1 MKKKIVNVFL
11 MALLATATV
20 GTVVSCK
27 DYEEDNYSDLKGQIT
42 NVEGLNNALEER
54 VKALET
60 AKDQMNQEIQSLKD
74 QLGTADDD
82 ATKNTIYGRIASLE
96 ALVATING
104 QITDINNTLTTHG
117 DQLAELYR
125 ILDITDGVSGTIKD
139 IYEQIGSNKDAIDA
153 LLKITPEDTTA
164 WHGAVQDA
172 SAALSLAKMDS
183 ARIDALEDI
192 LGDDFA
198 DFKQNVIDALTD
210 AEGNWINVTD
220 FVEEKLKNYLTNE
233 DLDGYATDQDLQDV
247 KDAYDK
253 MDVEFKDSLE
263 LFQSRIDAVAA
274 DLEAKTNELNNKLG
288 ILQSILN
295 QYVSGVIIQGTNNPV
310 YGTFSIPVGVS
321 SNILAAY
328 YGNLKNGDVGFPV
341 TTNDSQFAGKYVFSK
356 DGTGTTLTEEDL
368 EMLRKK
374 GSIEKEV
381 YAAADHKYLVS
392 DEVGNAGTLYLTI
405 NPVGQDHTN
414 ATPTLENSAG
424 VQSMVALSPLKPSDK
439 VLSFGYTRNVA
450 NGFYETKATVYEESI
465 DEVKPRVSYEDMKEI
480 YNEAKNIVK
489 KLIDNKSTAGIDVK
503 PLVTSLYSAVS
514 NVLDANAVK
523 FSWTAKDEEGNGI
536 DTERSVVSKYELAA
550 TAIRP
555 LSYNTWINANYDRLP
570 GIGHVEDIIGK
581 VFDKIQNAI
590 PEFDIDDVNIEISPI
605 VITPGTID
613 KVETTVNVY
622 EKGWNADMPG
632 SEEHIIGTA
641 TVDITDKVQ
650 NAINDAMDGVQGDL
664 NAFVDDLNEQID
676 QINDLIAQLKQVN
689 DIGQSIEDIEDQIY
703 DYLYKGEDIALKFI
717 NNANKL
723 LQPVMLVK
731 TADSFIIPSSSAS
744 APTRV
749 KASSIPADGI
759 SIYPTSYTAE
769 IVAPAYKKLVGVTN
783 VFDKNGNSA
792 QGGNA
797 ACLKALEN
805 ANNKS
810 NGLAEVQ
817 YGTWNRAKLALDATP
832 GYVYEVVYTAVDY
845 SGRVVAKKYYIEL
858 N

>member
-1 MKKKIVNVFL
+1 M
-11 MALLATATV
+11 
-20 GTVVSCK
+20 
-27 DYEEDNYSDLKGQIT
+27 
-42 NVEGLNNALEER
+42 
-54 VKALET
+54 
-60 AKDQMNQEIQSLKD
+60 
-74 QLGTADDD
+74 
-82 ATKNTIYGRIASLE
+82 
-96 ALVATING
+96 
-104 QITDINNTLTTHG
+104 
-117 DQLAELYR
+117 
-125 ILDITDGVSGTIKD
+125 
-139 IYEQIGSNKDAIDA
+139 
-153 LLKITPEDTTA
+153 
-164 WHGAVQDA
+164 
-172 SAALSLAKMDS
+172 
-183 ARIDALEDI
+183 
-192 LGDDFA
+192 
-198 DFKQNVIDALTD
+198 
-210 AEGNWINVTD
+210 
-220 FVEEKLKNYLTNE
+220 
-233 DLDGYATDQDLQDV
+233 
-247 KDAYDK
+247 
-253 MDVEFKDSLE
+253 
-263 LFQSRIDAVAA
+263 
-274 DLEAKTNELNNKLG
+274 
-288 ILQSILN
+288 
-295 QYVSGVIIQGTNNPV
+295 
-310 YGTFSIPVGVS
+310 
-321 SNILAAY
+321 
-328 YGNLKNGDVGFPV
+328 
-341 TTNDSQFAGKYVFSK
+341 
-356 DGTGTTLTEEDL
+356 
-368 EMLRKK
+368 
-374 GSIEKEV
+374 
-381 YAAADHKYLVS
+381 
-392 DEVGNAGTLYLTI
+392 GNAGTLYLTI

-570 GIGHVEDIIGK
+570 GIGHVENIIGK

-590 PEFDIDDVNIEISPI
+590 PEFDIDDVNIEIGEI
-605 VITPGTID
+605 KID
-613 KVETTVNVY
+613 PVHTGKVETTVIVDMSDVI
-622 EKGWNADMPG
+622 GADGKPV
-632 SEEHIIGTA
+632 EDKVI
-641 TVDITDKVQ
+641 TVDITDQVQ
-650 NAINDAMDGVQGDL
+650 AALDDAMDGVQGDL
-664 NAFVDDLNEQID
+664 NDFVADLNEQID